1 MAEAMI
7 NPLLLSKLVLW
18 TASIIVATYL
28 LKSKKLGG
36 KTRLAL
42 LLGGTL
48 VFGFVY
54 GQLTRPNPNPMT
66 MVTNILLSL
75 GGFQVQVPLQLS
87 VIMLALMLVF
97 TVASNRSICG
107 WGCQLGLLQD
117 ALYHLPA
124 PKFNVS
130 RKVTIVTRI
139 IFLAA
144 IVALM
149 FVLGLNLIGVIDPFK
164 VFQLNLTVI
173 SGAMVLGVVMGS
185 VFFYRPWCRFLC
197 PFGLVGFVA
206 EQFSFYRPRVDAAK
220 CVGCMQCVKAC
231 PTGAMKDFYDGERV
245 HNDCYACGRCLQTC
259 KVDALAWR
267 RK

>member
-7 NPLLLSKLVLW
+7 NPVLLSKLVLW
-18 TASIIVATYL
+18 TVSIIAATYL
-28 LKSKKLGG
+28 LKSKKLGV

-42 LLGGTL
+42 LLVGTL

-54 GQLTRPNPNPMT
+54 GQLSPLNPNPMT
-66 MVTNILLSL
+66 MVTNILLNL

-97 TVASNRSICG
+97 TVVSNRSICG

-130 RKVTIVTRI
+130 RKVTLVTRI
-139 IFLAA
+139 IFLAF
-144 IVALM
+144 IVVLL
-149 FVLGLNLIGVIDPFK
+149 FVMGLNIIGVIDPFK
-164 VFQLNLTVI
+164 VFQLNLTLV
-173 SGAMVLGVVMGS
+173 SGVVVLGVLLGS

-197 PFGLVGFVA
+197 PFGLVGLAA
-206 EQFSFYRPRVDAAK
+206 EQFSLYRPRVDGEK

-231 PTGAMKDFYDGERV
+231 PTGAMKDFYDGEGL
-245 HNDCYACGRCLQTC
+245 HNDCYACGRCVQAC
-259 KVDALAWR
+259 KVDALGWR